1 MCCNVRRHPEAE
13 PSCGSWVSWSAPCNR
28 APCSSKDKLQLV
40 VLTDSDPVA
49 EDKLVENKG
58 MLHLG
63 REQSLSI
70 EFEPRYYFVM

>member
-13 PSCGSWVSWSAPCNR
+13 PSCGSDGSPGVHLAIVRN
-28 APCSSKDKLQLV
+28 ALQKQLQLV

-49 EDKLVENKG
+49 EDKQVENKV
-58 MLHLG
+58 MPNLG

-70 EFEPRYYFVM
+70 EFEPS